1 MRREE
6 TERMSGRPHSAD
18 DGGHQPGAMLCH
30 VTLTLS
36 GLSIVTRQDTLT
48 VRYEIAASSD
58 RF

>member
-1 MRREE
+1 
-6 TERMSGRPHSAD
+6 MSGRPHSAD

-36 GLSIVTRQDTLT
+36 GLSIVTRQDTPT